1 MAKGL
6 KKTPH
11 YNTVVQ
17 RAAAGRGTS
26 STSLMPY
33 PTYDFE
39 FDLDSIQGN
48 EAAAASV
55 LASFQGTFMASG
67 GQGGWFL
74 FTDPQDDTV
83 AYGTS
88 CMLNVTAGAANP
100 MGQTGDGSSTQ
111 FQLGRLV
118 GGIGID
124 VIQNLNGSAAVK
136 VNGTL
141 TSVSVASTGVVTFSS
156 APADGSTLQWAGNF
170 YHLCRFAEDS
180 YNGTRTF
187 TTNSGTDMWDV
198 SNVKFSSEFI

>member
-141 TSVSVASTGVVTFSS
+141 TSVSVLSPSQARQPTAQPCSGLEISIIS
-156 APADGSTLQWAGNF
+156 AALQ
-170 YHLCRFAEDS
+170 
-180 YNGTRTF
+180 RTA
-187 TTNSGTDMWDV
+187 TTEHGRSPQILERICGM
-198 SNVKFSSEFI
+198 